1 PTIPAT
7 GGFATIERPRGTRR
21 STVKVLTPA
30 GTLEERSVELG
41 VSNRVQVQVL
51 SGLNEGEQVVAGIKQ
66 PPSPAS
72 GQRAS
77 GQQGGGLQQSPA
89 GMPPGMGQ
97 APRGR

>member
-1 PTIPAT
+1 
-7 GGFATIERPRGTRR
+7 
-21 STVKVLTPA
+21 
-30 GTLEERSVELG
+30 
-41 VSNRVQVQVL
+41 
-51 SGLNEGEQVVAGIKQ
+51 VVAGIKQ